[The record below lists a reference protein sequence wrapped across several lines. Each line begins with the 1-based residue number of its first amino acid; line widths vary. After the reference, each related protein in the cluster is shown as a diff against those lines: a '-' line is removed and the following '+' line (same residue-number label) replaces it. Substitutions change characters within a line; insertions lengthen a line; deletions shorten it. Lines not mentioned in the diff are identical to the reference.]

1 MALVSG
7 TKWLF
12 AKTLRDMLR
21 ENTLRQIKVID
32 LCKACGA
39 DRQTFYY
46 HFRDKY
52 DLVAWIYEQTF
63 QEVLR
68 GSGGVFRLEEMEK
81 LLLAFQEDRVF
92 YKKVFYDHS
101 QNSLMSYIQE
111 VNVNYTR
118 KGLLKEQNT
127 DSLSQEIEFSMRFFS
142 HAWIGCMKDWISED
156 HGIDAKQYAKLLYDN
171 TSALVLRNPVTIY
184 HE

>member
-32 LCKACGA
+32 LCKACGT

-68 GSGGVFRLEEMEK
+68 ESGGVFRLEEMEK
-81 LLLAFQEDRVF
+81 LLLAF
-92 YKKVFYDHS
+92 
-101 QNSLMSYIQE
+101 
-111 VNVNYTR
+111 
-118 KGLLKEQNT
+118 
-127 DSLSQEIEFSMRFFS
+127 
-142 HAWIGCMKDWISED
+142 
-156 HGIDAKQYAKLLYDN
+156 
-171 TSALVLRNPVTIY
+171 
-184 HE
+184 